1 MVMDEEID
9 LDALKS
15 YSAPD
20 ILICGNCR
28 LTWIFIFLQTIF
40 QSFQQLKIKIIMS
53 LASQAVFRLY
63 HASDLTQEKL
73 LQAEVHL
80 QM

>member
-1 MVMDEEID
+1 MDEEID

-28 LTWIFIFLQTIF
+28 FLEYTFKFGITN
-40 QSFQQLKIKIIMS
+40 STLRDAIKKKNRKIWAFCPKFVDP
-53 LASQAVFRLY
+53 LFPPP
-63 HASDLTQEKL
+63 
-73 LQAEVHL
+73 
-80 QM
+80 